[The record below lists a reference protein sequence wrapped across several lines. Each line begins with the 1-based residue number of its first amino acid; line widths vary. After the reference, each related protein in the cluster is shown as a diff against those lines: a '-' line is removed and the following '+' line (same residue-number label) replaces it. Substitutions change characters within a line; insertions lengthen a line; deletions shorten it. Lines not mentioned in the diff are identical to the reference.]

1 MNFIKALGTVA
12 FFTMAVTGCSTS
24 NEYLDLSNPVR
35 VVAEESNGPTVCVSD
50 VTDSRVFIGDGS
62 REDTPSGSVL
72 SEEYT
77 SKAYARLK
85 TAIGE
90 PAGGLLLPNDKTVA
104 SVVKETIEKALADSG
119 YSVVENAAAEDQGVI
134 NVAISVKKF
143 WAWPEKGNLNTS
155 IKSAIELD
163 VYMQD
168 GATQRHL
175 NLKNTQ
181 TRKALTATKAQYK
194 KVTEDSLSN
203 IYYLATQKFK
213 ALPKN

>member
-1 MNFIKALGTVA
+1 MNFIKTFGAAALFALTVS
-12 FFTMAVTGCSTS
+12 GCSTS
-24 NEYLDLSNPVR
+24 NESLDLSNPVR
-35 VVAEESNGPTVCVSD
+35 VVDQESNGPSVCVSD

-62 REDTPSGSVL
+62 KVDTPSGSVL

-77 SKAYARLK
+77 SRAYARLK
-85 TAIGE
+85 TAVGE
-90 PAGGLLLPNDKTVA
+90 PAGGLLLPKDKTVA
-104 SVVKETIEKALADSG
+104 SLVKETIEKALADSG
-119 YSVVENAAAEDQGVI
+119 YNVIENAAAEDHNVI

-143 WAWPEKGNLNTS
+143 WAWPELGNINTS

-175 NLKNTQ
+175 NLKNVQ

>member
-1 MNFIKALGTVA
+1 MNFIKTFGAAALFALTVS
-12 FFTMAVTGCSTS
+12 GCSTS
-24 NEYLDLSNPVR
+24 NESLDLSNPVR
-35 VVAEESNGPTVCVSD
+35 VVDQESNGPSVCVSD

-62 REDTPSGSVL
+62 KVDTPSGSVL

-77 SKAYARLK
+77 SRAYARLK
-85 TAIGE
+85 TAVGE
-90 PAGGLLLPNDKTVA
+90 PAGGLLLPKDKTVA
-104 SVVKETIEKALADSG
+104 SLVKETIEKALSDSG
-119 YSVVENAAAEDQGVI
+119 YNVIENAAAEDQNVI

-143 WAWPEKGNLNTS
+143 WAWPELGNINTS

-175 NLKNTQ
+175 NLKNVQ